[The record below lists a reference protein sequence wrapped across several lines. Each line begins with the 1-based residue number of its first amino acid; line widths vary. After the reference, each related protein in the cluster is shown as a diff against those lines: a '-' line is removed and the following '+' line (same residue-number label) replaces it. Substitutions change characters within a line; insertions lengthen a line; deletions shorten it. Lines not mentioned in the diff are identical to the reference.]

1 MLAVLI
7 TEITDQQPP
16 VTGTRRWLFPG
27 NHPGQPITPD
37 WLAARIANHGLP
49 ADTLRANAL
58 LELAAEV
65 PAAFLADLLGIS
77 SQTAVRWAQASGG
90 EWTNYVATT
99 TRQRAADSGA
109 APA

>member
-1 MLAVLI
+1 MVRCVPGCRRA
-7 TEITDQQPP
+7 QGGPP
-16 VTGTRRWLFPG
+16 GRVRDRPVPG

-77 SQTAVRWAQASGG
+77 AQTAVRWAQASGG
-90 EWTNYVATT
+90 EWTNYAATT
-99 TRQRAADSGA
+99 TRQHRATHA
-109 APA
+109 